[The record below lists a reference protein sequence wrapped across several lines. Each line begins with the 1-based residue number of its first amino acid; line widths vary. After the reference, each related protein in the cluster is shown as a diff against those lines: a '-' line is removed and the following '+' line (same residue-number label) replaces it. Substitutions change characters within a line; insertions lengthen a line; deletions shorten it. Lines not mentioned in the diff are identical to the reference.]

1 MLKGFKVIYFKS
13 FFYVTNTLNYCLIF
27 GIEFD
32 IPKTK
37 NLYNMKKII
46 VYVALLVSSLA
57 FSQNAFEKLED
68 KEGVESIVV
77 SKKMFE
83 MMSKVK
89 VDAKDKEMQQYMNLL
104 KKLDNLQ
111 AVYTSQPKLSGDLNG
126 AVATYLKGNPLEAIS
141 TTTQEGNVIKIYGK
155 TDANQTNVREV
166 LVVVNGNFNGV
177 KTSVLSIKGD
187 FPLSEIALI
196 VKKLNIPG
204 ADILSKIS
212 K

>member
-1 MLKGFKVIYFKS
+1 MR
-13 FFYVTNTLNYCLIF
+13 
-27 GIEFD
+27 
-32 IPKTK
+32 
-37 NLYNMKKII
+37 KII
-46 VYVALLVSSLA
+46 VYVALMISSLM

-77 SKKMFE
+77 SKKMFDL
-83 MMSKVK
+83 MSKVK

-111 AVYTSQPKLSGDLNG
+111 AVYTSQSKLSGDLNA
-126 AVATYLKGNPLEAIS
+126 AVVSYLKSNPLETITTS
-141 TTTQEGNVIKIYGK
+141 TQDGNVIKVYGK
-155 TDANQTNVREV
+155 TDANETNVKEA

-187 FPLSEIALI
+187 FPLNEIAIL

-204 ADILSKIS
+204 ADILSNLEK

>member
-1 MLKGFKVIYFKS
+1 
-13 FFYVTNTLNYCLIF
+13 
-27 GIEFD
+27 
-32 IPKTK
+32 
-37 NLYNMKKII
+37 
-46 VYVALLVSSLA
+46 
-57 FSQNAFEKLED
+57 
-68 KEGVESIVV
+68 
-77 SKKMFE
+77 
-83 MMSKVK
+83 
-89 VDAKDKEMQQYMNLL
+89 LL

-111 AVYTSQPKLSGDLNG
+111 AVYTSQTKLSGDLNG

-187 FPLSEIALI
+187 FPLNEIALI

>member
-1 MLKGFKVIYFKS
+1 
-13 FFYVTNTLNYCLIF
+13 
-27 GIEFD
+27 
-32 IPKTK
+32 
-37 NLYNMKKII
+37 MKKII

-57 FSQNAFEKLED
+57 FSQNAFDKLED
-68 KEGVESIVV
+68 KDGVESIVV

-126 AVATYLKGNPLEAIS
+126 AVATYLKANPLETIT
-141 TTTQEGNVIKIYGK
+141 TTTQEGNVIKVYGK

-187 FPLSEIALI
+187 FPLSEVALI

>member
-1 MLKGFKVIYFKS
+1 
-13 FFYVTNTLNYCLIF
+13 
-27 GIEFD
+27 
-32 IPKTK
+32 
-37 NLYNMKKII
+37 MKKII
-46 VYVALLVSSLA
+46 VYVALLVSSIA
-57 FSQNAFEKLED
+57 FSQNAFDKLED

-89 VDAKDKEMQQYMNLL
+89 EMQQYMNLL

-111 AVYTSQPKLSGDLNG
+111 AVYTSQSKLSGDLNS
-126 AVATYLKGNPLEAIS
+126 AAASYLKANPLESIT
-141 TTTQEGNVIKIYGK
+141 TTTQDGNVIKVYGK
-155 TDANQTNVREV
+155 TDANQSNVREV

>member
-1 MLKGFKVIYFKS
+1 
-13 FFYVTNTLNYCLIF
+13 
-27 GIEFD
+27 
-32 IPKTK
+32 
-37 NLYNMKKII
+37 
-46 VYVALLVSSLA
+46 
-57 FSQNAFEKLED
+57 
-68 KEGVESIVV
+68 
-77 SKKMFE
+77 
-83 MMSKVK
+83 MSKVK

-155 TDANQTNVREV
+155 TDTNQANVKEV

>member
-1 MLKGFKVIYFKS
+1 
-13 FFYVTNTLNYCLIF
+13 
-27 GIEFD
+27 
-32 IPKTK
+32 
-37 NLYNMKKII
+37 MKKII

-57 FSQNAFEKLED
+57 FSQNAFDKLDD

-111 AVYTSQPKLSGDLNG
+111 AVYTSQPKLSGDLNN
-126 AVATYLKGNPLEAIS
+126 AASSYLKTNPLEAIA
-141 TTTQEGNVIKIYGK
+141 TTTQDGNVIKVYGK
-155 TDANQTNVREV
+155 TDANQTNVKEV

-187 FPLSEIALI
+187 FPLSEVALI

-204 ADILSKIS
+204 ADVLGKIS

>member
-1 MLKGFKVIYFKS
+1 
-13 FFYVTNTLNYCLIF
+13 
-27 GIEFD
+27 
-32 IPKTK
+32 
-37 NLYNMKKII
+37 MKKII

-57 FSQNAFEKLED
+57 FSQNAFDKLED

-126 AVATYLKGNPLEAIS
+126 AVSTYLKANPLEAIT
-141 TTTQEGNVIKIYGK
+141 TTTQEGNVIKVYGK
-155 TDANQTNVREV
+155 TDANQSNVREV

-177 KTSVLSIKGD
+177 
-187 FPLSEIALI
+187 
-196 VKKLNIPG
+196 
-204 ADILSKIS
+204 
-212 K
+212 